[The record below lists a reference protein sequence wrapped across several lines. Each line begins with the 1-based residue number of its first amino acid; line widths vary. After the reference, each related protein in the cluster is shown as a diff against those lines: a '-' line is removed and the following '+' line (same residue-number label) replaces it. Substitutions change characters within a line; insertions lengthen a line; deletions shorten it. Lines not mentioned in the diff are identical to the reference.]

1 MPGVRLRGVLL
12 DLDGTLVDHDSAAD
26 AGLRAWLPSLGLA
39 ATDEAVARWI
49 ALQEP
54 HLAAWRAGT
63 ISHAEQRRRRLR
75 EFRGTHG
82 SDAEL
87 DELFAGYLRHYEAA
101 WRAYD
106 DTADALRMVA
116 AAGLATAVLTNG
128 ATVQQNK
135 KLARTGLSGLA
146 GPVFA
151 VDDLGV
157 AKPDPEAFRRA
168 CERWGLA
175 PDEVL
180 SVGDNH
186 ALDVVAARAAG
197 LHAAHL
203 DRLGAGPFDEPCR
216 LTGLRELGCWLTEP
230 GGGRTGAARAG

>member
-12 DLDGTLVDHDSAAD
+12 DLDGTLVDHDAAAD
-26 AGLRAWLPSLGLA
+26 AALRAWLPSLGLA
-39 ATDEAVARWI
+39 PTDEAVARWT

-63 ISHAEQRRRRLR
+63 ISYAEQRRRRLR
-75 EFRGTHG
+75 DFLGTDG
-82 SDAEL
+82 GDAEL
-87 DELFAGYLRHYEAA
+87 DEVFAGYLRHYEAE
-101 WRAYD
+101 WRAFD
-106 DTADALRMVA
+106 DAADALRIVVR
-116 AAGLATAVLTNG
+116 AGLATAVLTNG
-128 ATVQQNK
+128 STVQQNK
-135 KLARTGLSGLA
+135 KLARTGLSALV
-146 GPVFA
+146 GPVFT

-175 PDEVL
+175 PAEVL

-203 DRLGAGPFDEPCR
+203 DRFGRGPLGEPCR
-216 LTGLRELGCWLTEP
+216 LATLRELSPLLTGP
-230 GGGRTGAARAG
+230 